1 MSHLDILV
9 KVNEAN
15 DLVEIPSQQFLKG
28 EELILNR
35 GERLITLKELMLL
48 NLNGYLRVI
57 KEIAQ
62 KETAKV

>member
-9 KVNEAN
+9 KVNEVN

-28 EELILNR
+28 EEPTLNR

-48 NLNGYLRVI
+48 NLNGYLRII

-62 KETAKV
+62 KETAGV